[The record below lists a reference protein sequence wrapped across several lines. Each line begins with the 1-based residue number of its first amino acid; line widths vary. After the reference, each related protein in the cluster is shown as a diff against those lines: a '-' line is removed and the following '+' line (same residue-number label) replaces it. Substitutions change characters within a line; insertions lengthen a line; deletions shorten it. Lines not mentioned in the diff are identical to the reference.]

1 MCFFLGWMQLVILI
15 YHVTGASKILSI
27 YALVRVLVSSYIFLN
42 GFGHFQYYW
51 KNHLQGN
58 NKEVLSNAE
67 RDWTLKEFVRFLRVS
82 YFTLSTQLYIIVNT
96 LNLKGCHLPIY
107 CVCHLYCISYMLVL
121 SDL

>member
-27 YALVRVLVSSYIFLN
+27 YALVRVLVSSYLFLN

-51 KNHLQGN
+51 KNHLQDN
-58 NKEVLSNAE
+58 NKEEMFNSE

-82 YFTLSTQLYIIVNT
+82 FFTLSTQLYIIVN
-96 LNLKGCHLPIY
+96 NLKHKG
-107 CVCHLYCISYMLVL
+107 
-121 SDL
+121 